1 MMNLAGGQ
9 GDVCNHRVEAPDGP
23 AGDPSLLV
31 APCFLPPPNGQLDLK
46 NLPICNSSVCVRCC
60 LLCVYMPAI
69 DRPLRFLYTQVVAA
83 VMVQASVRGLLGRKR
98 VAERIEDK
106 KQDALA
112 VGKIQAGRRG
122 QLGRRKVGV
131 LRAGE

>member
-1 MMNLAGGQ
+1 
-9 GDVCNHRVEAPDGP
+9 
-23 AGDPSLLV
+23 
-31 APCFLPPPNGQLDLK
+31 
-46 NLPICNSSVCVRCC
+46 
-60 LLCVYMPAI
+60 MPAI